1 MGSTPM
7 GLWAT
12 VDVFRSNGSY
22 QTAPYMPPLDMS
34 WSHGS
39 SQTAPYLQE
48 CMPQ

>member
-22 QTAPYMPPLDMS
+22 QTAPYMPPIDMS
-34 WSHGS
+34 WSHSS